1 MSIRSLTRREPAL
14 PTLFEDFFR
23 PWNDWFDGGSILGR
37 SLTVPAVNVTETK
50 KEYALSFAVPGMK
63 KEDFH
68 VDVEG
73 NMLTVSAEKETT
85 QKETDE
91 TYTRKEYNFS
101 TFRRTF
107 TLPEEVHKD
116 KIQASYSD
124 GILKL
129 SLPKKEEFIQLP
141 SKSITVR

>member
-1 MSIRSLTRREPAL
+1 MSIRSLSRRETAL
-14 PTLFEDFFR
+14 PTLLEDFFR
-23 PWNDWFDGGSILGR
+23 PWNEWFDGGFTGR
-37 SLTVPAVNVTETK
+37 ALTIPAVNVTETK

-68 VDVEG
+68 IDVEG
-73 NMLTVSAEKETT
+73 NVLTVSAEKETT
-85 QKETDE
+85 QKETEE
-91 TYTRKEYNFS
+91 TFTRKEYNFS
-101 TFRRTF
+101 SFRRTF

-116 KIQASYSD
+116 KIQAGYSD
-124 GILKL
+124 GVLKL